1 MGTTSLRTL
10 DTFARGLAEHG
21 WKVRLC
27 VPADAAAHLVVT
39 CRSAGDVEYV
49 VVPALHGV
57 QVAARSAVSRNVYD
71 ARALGAGH
79 AAEEVHELL
88 RQDMAAARRSA
99 RARALVAA

>member
-27 VPADAAAHLVVT
+27 VPADGAAHLVVT
-39 CRSAGDVEYV
+39 CRSAGNVEYV

-57 QVAARSAVSRNVYD
+57 QLVARSAISQDVFD
-71 ARALGAGH
+71 ARPLGAGH
-79 AAEEVHELL
+79 DTEEVHDLL
-88 RQDMAAARRSA
+88 RHDMAAARRSA